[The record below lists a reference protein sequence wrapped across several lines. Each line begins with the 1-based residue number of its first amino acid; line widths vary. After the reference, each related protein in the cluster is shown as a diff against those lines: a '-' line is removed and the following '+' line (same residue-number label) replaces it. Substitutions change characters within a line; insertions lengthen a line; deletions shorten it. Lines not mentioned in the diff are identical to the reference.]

1 MPTDKNK
8 KPSNQH
14 KDAPQKHAA
23 GSDTKHE
30 KSASNPN
37 HRPDKMTGKSAGKDH

>member
-14 KDAPQKHAA
+14 KDAPQKHAS
-23 GSDTKHE
+23 GSDDKHP
-30 KSASNPN
+30 KSASNPSPS
-37 HRPDKMTGKSAGKDH
+37 PDKVMGKSHSKDH